1 MVNFSCWPSSGTRG
15 KLRRLV
21 FSTKCRRVVWWYV
34 PDTCQIYHF
43 SCKSVI
49 QCFGSTNFTLQSEA
63 VFDNECNVFV
73 TVNNGII
80 HKFEPLPIQDVV
92 PVLECIDE
100 FNVAYF
106 SYINNEG
113 DGFRIP
119 YVVDRN
125 NLSPGVSKAQY
136 IRGGN

>member
-1 MVNFSCWPSSGTRG
+1 
-15 KLRRLV
+15 
-21 FSTKCRRVVWWYV
+21 
-34 PDTCQIYHF
+34 
-43 SCKSVI
+43 
-49 QCFGSTNFTLQSEA
+49 LQSEA

-125 NLSPGVSKAQY
+125 SLSPGVSKAQY